1 MSILPVYLL
10 KQGPLK
16 GLFLGDP
23 PQGLGYPTKVL
34 VEVISNSIHTFSWV
48 LVTVQSKF
56 TWDINLKMRNYDL
69 PKGMSPN
76 DYVTFESILT
86 ELKLAHQ
93 NKNLLD
99 HMSSELTRNT
109 NEDWWVRVGCLIT
122 TAIASGALI
131 LSRIKKL
138 RDILK
143 WKTSGRDQLGTSG
156 TALPMFQAHLT

>member
-1 MSILPVYLL
+1 MT
-10 KQGPLK
+10 
-16 GLFLGDP
+16 P
-23 PQGLGYPTKVL
+23 PQALGYPIKVL
-34 VEVISNSIHTFSWV
+34 VKIGSNSIPIFSWV
-48 LVTVQSKF
+48 LVAVQSKLN
-56 TWDINLKMRNYDL
+56 WDINLKMRNYDL
-69 PKGMSPN
+69 PKGMSSN
-76 DYVTFESILT
+76 DYWTFESILT

-99 HMSSELTRNT
+99 HMSSELTKNT

-143 WKTSGRDQLGTSG
+143 WKTSGRDPLGTSE